1 MAVEMSIPIE
11 ELGYPENGQKFD
23 KVMNERRNM
32 QVAIPENENVLS
44 YREMAQYADRGF
56 LEALDFM
63 VDTVYSE
70 RREIIGFSIINA
82 GQEHDPYCHY
92 QIVMILKPVQK
103 E

>member
-23 KVMNERRNM
+23 KVMDERRNM
-32 QVAIPENENVLS
+32 QVTIPENENVLS
-44 YREMAQYADRGF
+44 YREMTQYADREL

-63 VDTVYSE
+63 VETVCSE
-70 RREIIGFSIINA
+70 EREIIALNIINA
-82 GQEHDPYCHY
+82 GQEHDPHCNY
-92 QIVMILKPVQK
+92 QIVMILKPIQK